1 MQFQRP
7 DIVKE
12 ITKRRLMWGGHAW
25 RKQGSLVRL
34 VIEEEPIGK
43 RPLGRRRLRW
53 EDCVKKD
60 VKSIGPGIRWREVA
74 EDKDRWQDLFV
85 AAWS

>member
-12 ITKRRLMWGGHAW
+12 ITKRRLMWGRGHAW
-25 RKQGSLVRL
+25 RKQGSLIRQ

-43 RPLGRRRLRW
+43 RPLGRPRFRW

-60 VKSIGPGIRWREVA
+60 INTIGPGIRWRKA
-74 EDKDRWQDLFV
+74 ADYRDRRQD
-85 AAWS
+85 